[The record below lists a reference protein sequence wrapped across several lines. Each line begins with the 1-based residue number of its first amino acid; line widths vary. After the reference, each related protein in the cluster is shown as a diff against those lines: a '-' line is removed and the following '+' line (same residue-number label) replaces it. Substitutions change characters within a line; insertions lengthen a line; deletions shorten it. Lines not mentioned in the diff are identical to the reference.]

1 MRKTNRSM
9 WAVTTL
15 ALAMVAAACSGSS
28 SSSDSASDGGGS
40 ESGSNASGEASGDIS
55 GNIRVWTHQNDAFNS
70 GLQDL
75 ATAFEGENPGVTIEF
90 ETFDYDTYIQTLQ
103 TSLPAGTEADVLQVF
118 GSWTCSYAD
127 NLATV
132 PEDVL
137 TKAKAEELFFGAAI
151 DGYTCGDSLYG
162 MPQEFNIEYGAT
174 LINEAMAEE
183 AGIDPAAGWADWDAF
198 IADAAKMSI
207 GGQGDMT
214 RAGYMFTSSDAIPY
228 TFYSMIVQQGG
239 SYLAEDGSAFTI
251 DTPEGKAALE
261 QMVAMVDAGLV
272 DPVLYNDLNN
282 WVGDCFFE
290 ETCATGLV
298 GPWVIADYAGDFP
311 EVAEVT
317 SYAALPSMGDDP
329 TFVADSGWGLTVSN
343 GSEVQ
348 EAAWAFVE
356 YVTLNEANA
365 IQWNAGAG
373 TLPALK
379 ANASGANADALVA
392 DFPHFATFLPLLEY
406 GQYVGDLPDRDL
418 IWYDITYER
427 ILQVLQGNESITDA
441 LANMEREANETIG

>member
-1 MRKTNRSM
+1 MRRTNRSI
-9 WAVTTL
+9 WVAAAL
-15 ALAMVAAACSGSS
+15 ALAMIASACTGGS
-28 SSSDSASDGGGS
+28 SSSDSSSTGGDGGDG
-40 ESGSNASGEASGDIS
+40 GEASGEIS

-70 GLQDL
+70 GLKDL
-75 ATAFEGENPGVTIEF
+75 ATAFETANPGVSIEF

-132 PEDVL
+132 PEGVL
-137 TKAKAEELFFGAAI
+137 TKAKAEEIFFEAAI

-162 MPQEFNIEYGAT
+162 MPQEYNIEYGAT
-174 LINEAMAEE
+174 LINETMAAD
-183 AGIDPAAGWADWDAF
+183 AGVDPAAGWADWDAF
-198 IADAAKMSI
+198 IADTAKMSV

-214 RAGYMFTSSDAIPY
+214 RSGYMFTSSDAIPY

-239 SYLAEDGSAFTI
+239 SYLADDGSAFTI

-261 QMVAMVDAGLV
+261 QMKAFVDADLV
-272 DPVLYNDLNN
+272 DPVLFNDLNN

-290 ETCATGLV
+290 EFCATGLV
-298 GPWVIADYAGDFP
+298 GPWVIADYAEDFP

-317 SYAALPSMGDDP
+317 SYVALPSMGSEP
-329 TFVADSGWGLTVSN
+329 NFVADSGWGLTVSS

-348 EAAWAFVE
+348 DAAWAFVE
-356 YVTLNEANA
+356 FVTLNEANA
-365 IQWNAGAG
+365 ISWNTGAG

-379 ANASGANADALVA
+379 ANATGANADALVA
-392 DFPHFATFLPLLEY
+392 DFPHFAAFLPLLEH

-418 IWYDITYER
+418 VWYDITYEH
-427 ILQVLQGNESITDA
+427 ILQVLQGNESIADG